1 MGQSVPLSLLY
12 HLHLHCLQVFVNGQH
27 FCDYDH
33 RVDLRSVSHIYVD
46 GDAKF
51 TDIGFTAF
59 FVSKRMLYREQI
71 VLKGLWMN

>member
-1 MGQSVPLSLLY
+1 M
-12 HLHLHCLQVFVNGQH
+12 FVNGSH

-51 TDIGFTAF
+51 SDVEFTAF
-59 FVSKRMLYREQI
+59 FVSNNTTSLHLLLERFVDKISINVCCY
-71 VLKGLWMN
+71 W